1 MMRRIIKTFFYFA
14 LFIILIGCKTKNP
27 IEIAAGKVFA
37 GINLQAVAD
46 DLILPSE
53 IEGVAITWVSGDPDV
68 VTSEGEV
75 FRQEEDV
82 TVDLYAYFSY
92 ENLSD
97 NKKYTLTVVGLSRSA
112 TERIEYVKRRLLR
125 GQTSAPCAPICF
137 AGRSKRRRNSGHSNP
152 DVLTIPAR
160 FAAAAAVEVILRLSS
175 YNGLNDN
182 KIFKAVSG
190 L

>member
-37 GINLQAVAD
+37 GINLQAVTD

-97 NKKYTLTVVGLSRSA
+97 NKIYLDRGRSIALGHGEDRICEKATLR
-112 TERIEYVKRRLLR
+112 KRLRLCVR
-125 GQTSAPCAPICF
+125 FGF
-137 AGRSKRRRNSGHSNP
+137 AGRSKRRRNFLGQLETRRSRQYRQIYRCRGGRGRSY
-152 DVLTIPAR
+152 AY
-160 FAAAAAVEVILRLSS
+160 LS
-175 YNGLNDN
+175 
-182 KIFKAVSG
+182 
-190 L
+190 